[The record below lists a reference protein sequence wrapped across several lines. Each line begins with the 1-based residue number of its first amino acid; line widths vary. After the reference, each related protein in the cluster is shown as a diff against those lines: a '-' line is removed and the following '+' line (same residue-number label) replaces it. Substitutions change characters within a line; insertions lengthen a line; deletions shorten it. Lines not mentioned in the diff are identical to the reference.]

1 MRRTKTASERK
12 SEKRRSLVFSW
23 SSFRKRQAEDLS
35 SPIAA
40 SRGQVASLVEGLL
53 AAVLL
58 VAVLLVASVV
68 PGGGGGVR
76 VVVDGASVIGAV

>member
-1 MRRTKTASERK
+1 MRRSKTASEKK
-12 SEKRRSLVFSW
+12 SEKRRSLVFSL

-40 SRGQVASLVEGLL
+40 SRGQVASLVLL

-68 PGGGGGVR
+68 LGGGGGVR
-76 VVVDGASVIGAV
+76 VVVVGASVIGAV